1 MTEEVAFRFLGDL
14 RKGLIEEALA
24 TEALATE
31 GNKAFLDPPTTAI
44 VWLSMSMSMSMSSVV
59 LSLTGDAKQGGMVGI
74 RWDGMGW
81 DGMGWYFESRE
92 IERRRCGTEDSQ
104 KERYARECARITA
117 TVQSRDK
124 TTKGCVVFYVVWCKM
139 MLFIF
144 IE

>member
-44 VWLSMSMSMSMSSVV
+44 VWLSMSMSMSSVV

-74 RWDGMGW
+74 RWDGILKVG
-81 DGMGWYFESRE
+81 
-92 IERRRCGTEDSQ
+92 
-104 KERYARECARITA
+104 K
-117 TVQSRDK
+117 
-124 TTKGCVVFYVVWCKM
+124 
-139 MLFIF
+139 
-144 IE
+144 